1 MKRTIFPLLILLSMV
16 FTACHKDILSDIDGL
31 KGDVTDLQTRVE
43 ALETLCKQM
52 NTNISA
58 LQTIVSAMQQND
70 AVTNVTPIT
79 EASDT
84 TGYTLTFVSGTSI
97 TLYNG
102 TKGNDG
108 TAPIVGVKAAD
119 DGTYYWTLD
128 GEFLKDADGNPLPV
142 TGADGTN
149 AVAPSLKIDDDG
161 DWCISY
167 DGGNNWQKIG
177 QATGD
182 YGDAMILGLY
192 YTDTEITFTLSDQTV
207 LTLPRTDIEQYFTLT
222 YCANDGTDATIT
234 DTIWSQKILTIRV
247 CFIHHNGYKTEWN
260 TNADGTGHTVV
271 AGDKIQLTHND
282 TLYAQ
287 WQRVYFSIAAD
298 KKVIFAP
305 GNLQYQ
311 ASTNTW
317 RFAEHQYD
325 YTGNANLN
333 ISATYDGWIDL
344 FGWGTGNNPTNA
356 SETNSDYSTFTDWGT
371 NVIGDD
377 AANTWRTLTN
387 AEWTY
392 MFNTR
397 TNASSLYGLVTVNGI
412 KGLIVLPDDCTVK
425 HITFITGTGMDEYS
439 NNIYTTT
446 QWQQMEA
453 AGAVF
458 LPAAGF
464 RNGTKELCW
473 VQRSGDYW
481 SSTSSSNDN
490 ANEFGFY
497 EQGLTYGG
505 VGGRKHYGLS
515 VRLAQEI

>member
-1 MKRTIFPLLILLSMV
+1 MKRTIFPLLMLFSVV
-16 FTACHKDILSDIDGL
+16 FTACHKDILSDIDDL

-70 AVTNVTPIT
+70 AVASVTPIT

-84 TGYTLTFVSGTSI
+84 TGYTITFVSGTSI

-108 TAPIVGVKAAD
+108 TAPTVGVKAAD
-119 DGTYYWTLD
+119 DGTYYWTLN

-182 YGDAMILGLY
+182 YGDAMIQGFY

-222 YCANDGTDATIT
+222 YCANDGTAAATT
-234 DTIWSQKILTIRV
+234 DTVWSQKILTV
-247 CFIHHNGYKTEWN
+247 KTCTFTRLGCKFLKWN
-260 TNADGTGHTVV
+260 TNADGTGHTITV
-271 AGDKIQLTHND
+271 GDKLQLPHND

-287 WQRVYFSIAAD
+287 WDYLRFSVSAD

-325 YTGNANLN
+325 YIGDANSN
-333 ISATYDGWIDL
+333 ISSTYDGWIDL
-344 FGWGTGNNPTNA
+344 LGWGTGNNPTNT
-356 SETNSDYSTFTDWGT
+356 STSYSDYSTFTDWGT
-371 NVIGDD
+371 NIINGNV
-377 AANTWRTLTN
+377 ANTWRTLTN
-387 AEWTY
+387 AEWGY
-392 MFNTR
+392 IFNTR
-397 TNASSLYGLVTVNGI
+397 TNASSLYGIATVNGT
-412 KGLIVLPDDCTVK
+412 KGLILLPDSWSLSSGL
-425 HITFITGTGMDEYS
+425 TFNAGTAAYTNNVYS
-439 NNIYTTT
+439 TT
-446 QWQQMEA
+446 QWSQMES

-458 LPAAGF
+458 LPAAGY
-464 RNGTKELCW
+464 RGGTSVYD
-473 VQRSGDYW
+473 VQSYGYYW
-481 SSTSSSNDN
+481 SSTVDDMYSAYSLG
-490 ANEFGFY
+490 FGDSY
-497 EQGLTYGG
+497 LYPQRSDYRYYGQ
-505 VGGRKHYGLS
+505 S
-515 VRLAQEI
+515 VRLVQEL

>member
-1 MKRTIFPLLILLSMV
+1 MKRTIFPLLMLLSVV

-84 TGYTLTFVSGTSI
+84 TGYTITFVSGTSI

-128 GEFLKDADGNPLPV
+128 GEFLKDAEGNPLPV

-149 AVAPSLKIDDDG
+149 AVAPSLKIDEDG

-222 YCANDGTDATIT
+222 YCANDGTTAATT
-234 DTIWSQKILTIRV
+234 DTVWSQKILTV
-247 CFIHHNGYKTEWN
+247 KTCTFTRLGCKFSVWN
-260 TNADGTGHTVV
+260 TNADGTGYTVT
-271 AGDKIQLTHND
+271 AGDKLQLSHND

-287 WQRVYFSIAAD
+287 WDDLRFSVSAD

-325 YTGNANLN
+325 YIGDANKN
-333 ISATYDGWIDL
+333 ISTTYSGWIDL
-344 FGWGTGNNPTNA
+344 FGWGTGNNPTNT
-356 SETNSDYSTFTDWGT
+356 STSYSDYSTFTDWGT
-371 NVIGDD
+371 NIINGNV
-377 AANTWRTLTN
+377 ANTWRTLTN
-387 AEWTY
+387 AEWGY
-392 MFNTR
+392 IFNTR
-397 TNASSLYGLVTVNGI
+397 TNASSLYGIATVNGT
-412 KGLIVLPDDCTVK
+412 KGLILLPDSWSLSSGL
-425 HITFITGTGMDEYS
+425 TFNAGTAAYTNNVYS
-439 NNIYTTT
+439 TT
-446 QWQQMEA
+446 QWSQMES

-458 LPAAGF
+458 LPTAG
-464 RNGTKELCW
+464 G
-473 VQRSGDYW
+473 RSGTSVYNVQSNGYYW
-481 SSTSSSNDN
+481 SSTVFDTYF
-490 ANEFGFY
+490 AYYLCFGVSY
-497 EQGLTYGG
+497 LVPQDDYDRIIGQ
-505 VGGRKHYGLS
+505 S
-515 VRLAQEI
+515 VRLVREL

>member
-1 MKRTIFPLLILLSMV
+1 MKRTIFPLLMLFSVV

-31 KGDVTDLQTRVE
+31 KGDVTDLKTRVE

-70 AVTNVTPIT
+70 AVASVTPIT

-84 TGYTLTFVSGTSI
+84 TGYTITFVSGTSI

-108 TAPIVGVKAAD
+108 TAPTIGVKAAD
-119 DGTYYWTLD
+119 DGTYYWTLN
-128 GEFLKDADGNPLPV
+128 GEFLKDAKGNPLPV
-142 TGADGTN
+142 TGTDGTD

-207 LTLPRTDIEQYFTLT
+207 LTLPRTGIEQYFTLT
-222 YCANDGTDATIT
+222 YCANNGTTAATT
-234 DTIWSQKILTIRV
+234 DTVWSQKILTIKTCTFTRV
-247 CFIHHNGYKTEWN
+247 GCKFSEWN
-260 TNADGTGHTVV
+260 TNADGTGHSIT
-271 AGDKIQLTHND
+271 AGDKLQLTHND

-287 WQRVYFSIAAD
+287 WNGIPFSVSAN

-325 YTGNANLN
+325 YIGDANSN
-333 ISATYDGWIDL
+333 ISSTYDGWIDL
-344 FGWGTGNNPTNA
+344 FGWGTGNNPTDT
-356 SETNSDYSTFTDWGT
+356 STSNSVYSTFTDWGT
-371 NVIGDD
+371 NVIDGY
-377 AANTWRTLTN
+377 AANTWRTLTD
-387 AEWTY
+387 AEWDY
-392 MFNTR
+392 VFKTR
-397 TNASSLYGLVTVNGI
+397 TNAGGLYGFATVNGT
-412 KGLIVLPDDCTVK
+412 KGLILLPDSWSLPNGL
-425 HITFITGTGMDEYS
+425 TFNAGTATYK
-439 NNIYTTT
+439 NNGYNTT
-446 QWQQMEA
+446 QWQQMEL

-458 LPAAGF
+458 LPAAGC
-464 RNGTKELCW
+464 RNGTSVYD
-473 VQRSGDYW
+473 VQSFGRYWYSTVYDADIGYYLYFRGSSLYSGNIDYW
-481 SSTSSSNDN
+481 YN
-490 ANEFGFY
+490 GF
-497 EQGLTYGG
+497 
-505 VGGRKHYGLS
+505 S